1 MNQSWGEEATPVIVG
16 SSVHNQRVEHHNRD
30 ANEQIL
36 SVFRE
41 EFYQL
46 ERDGLLDPLN
56 DTDLFCSHYAYMP
69 KINKSLTEFIAAHNN
84 HALSTEGNNTP
95 AQMFWLNLH
104 LTFRGGFEED
114 RLWRGISV
122 DDQLTPDLPHVQV
135 PETRNPLG
143 EADTV
148 PLRRA
153 VDSVSSLSGREL
165 YMQTLRF
172 MGTCLQRN

>member
-16 SSVHNQRVEHHNRD
+16 ISVHNQRVERHNRD

-46 ERDGLLDPLN
+46 ERHGLLDPLN
-56 DTDLFCSHYAYMP
+56 DTDLFCLHYAYMP

-95 AQMFWLNLH
+95 AQMFGLNLH
-104 LTFRGGFEED
+104 LTFYAGFEED

-122 DDQLTPDLPHVQV
+122 DDLLTPDLPHVQV
-135 PETRNPLG
+135 YETRNPLG

-148 PLRRA
+148 ALRIA
-153 VDSVSSLSGREL
+153 VDPVSSLSGREL